1 MPPNDRNTDGYT
13 IAMSRRPS
21 VAGRVAPEPR
31 QTPPRW
37 PVVLAIGVRLLAW
50 ALIPASR
57 FASDEDSYFQVSTA
71 LLAQGHQDLF
81 WPPMTG
87 WLLAALRA
95 GLGTDS
101 VGILRLFWLLMDVAC
116 VLAVRALAGRV
127 AEAAWPSDA
136 VRGTRLVVAATLGYA
151 LYLPAISHAQFLTS
165 ETPALLQLL
174 CLILLVSR
182 IDAPLRARRYGVQ
195 AGARVFAAA
204 GVLAGTLALTRPS
217 LLPIAALVP
226 IAAVVGRDRRAWRH
240 AAAFMVVAALIV
252 GAVVVRNWRAAGQA
266 TISTN
271 SAYNLYIGNRDQYAE
286 DLNLF
291 DPRATPEQI
300 EFRRQQWSGELVYP
314 TGSPA
319 ELQRLAVEWIRRN
332 PGTFVRRAIG
342 RLARVFVP
350 KTDVLEMLG
359 GERGAG
365 IFAPRSLA
373 LLAVANA
380 QWAFVL
386 FGGVIGLMWLF
397 RVSPRWGW
405 LFSAAIAG
413 ALVLC
418 VVAISKPRYSFVFD
432 PLLLIC
438 AAAAVMSPRATLL
451 AMSRGQWWVIGVAWA
466 FFAWAWIAFAIFSIS
481 SRSAL

>member
-1 MPPNDRNTDGYT
+1 M
-13 IAMSRRPS
+13 
-21 VAGRVAPEPR
+21 
-31 QTPPRW
+31 
-37 PVVLAIGVRLLAW
+37 RLLAW

-71 LLAQGHQDLF
+71 LLTQGHQDLF

-87 WLLAALRA
+87 WLIAALRF

-101 VGILRLFWLLMDVAC
+101 VGTLRLAWLAMDVAC
-116 VLAVRALAGRV
+116 VLAVRALAIRV
-127 AEAAWPSDA
+127 GEAAWPSDA

-165 ETPALLQLL
+165 ETPALLQML
-174 CLILLVSR
+174 CLLILVTRTPST
-182 IDAPLRARRYGVQ
+182 
-195 AGARVFAAA
+195 GAFAAA
-204 GVLAGTLALTRPS
+204 GVLAGTLVLTRPS
-217 LLPIAALVP
+217 LLPVAVLVPLAVVFGRSVAWRQAALVVL
-226 IAAVVGRDRRAWRH
+226 IAATVAGSVV
-240 AAAFMVVAALIV
+240 L
-252 GAVVVRNWRAAGQA
+252 RNWRMAGEA

-271 SAYNLYIGNRDQYAE
+271 SAYNLYIGNRDLYAE

-300 EFRRQQWSGELVYP
+300 EFRRQLWSGELVYP
-314 TGSPA
+314 SESPA
-319 ELQRLAVEWIRRN
+319 QLQRLAMGWIRQH

-350 KTDVLEMLG
+350 KTDVLEVLG
-359 GERGAG
+359 GERAAG

-386 FGGVIGLMWLF
+386 FGGVIGLMWLW
-397 RVSPRWGW
+397 RASPRWAW
-405 LFSAAIAG
+405 IFTAAIVG

-418 VVAISKPRYSFVFD
+418 LVAISKPRYSFVFD

-438 AAAAVMSPRATLL
+438 AVAAAMSPRATLSAL
-451 AMSRGQWWVIGVAWA
+451 GRSQWWAIGITFA
-466 FFAWAWIAFAIFSIS
+466 FLAWAWVAFVIFSLS
-481 SRSAL
+481 SRAAL

>member
-1 MPPNDRNTDGYT
+1 
-13 IAMSRRPS
+13 MSRRPS
-21 VAGRVAPEPR
+21 VAGRDAPGPR
-31 QTPPRW
+31 QTPPWW

-71 LLAQGHQDLF
+71 LLTQGYQDLF

-95 GLGTDS
+95 GLGTDA
-101 VGILRLFWLLMDVAC
+101 VGTLRLAWLLMDVAC
-116 VLAVRALAGRV
+116 VVAVRALAGRV
-127 AEAAWPSDA
+127 AEAVWGSDA

-182 IDAPLRARRYGVQ
+182 ADAPRRARRDGVQ

-217 LLPIAALVP
+217 LLPIAVLVP

-240 AAAFMVVAALIV
+240 AAVFMVVAALVV
-252 GAVVVRNWRAAGQA
+252 GAVIVRNWRAAGQA

-271 SAYNLYIGNRDQYAE
+271 SAYNLYIGNRDLYAE

-300 EFRRQQWSGELVYP
+300 EFRRQLWSGELVYP
-314 TGSPA
+314 TESPA
-319 ELQRLAVEWIRRN
+319 ELQRLALEWIRQN
-332 PGTFVRRAIG
+332 PGTFLRRALG

-359 GERGAG
+359 GERAVG
-365 IFAPRSLA
+365 IFSPRSLA
-373 LLAVANA
+373 LLAVANV

-386 FGGVIGLMWLF
+386 FGGVIGLVWLW
-397 RVSPRWGW
+397 RASPRWAW
-405 LFSAAIAG
+405 IFTAAIVG

-418 VVAISKPRYSFVFD
+418 LVAISKPRYSFVFD

-438 AAAAVMSPRATLL
+438 AVAAATSPRETLS
-451 AMSRGQWWVIGVAWA
+451 AISRGQWWTIAITFAFLAWG
-466 FFAWAWIAFAIFSIS
+466 WIAFGIFSIS